1 MSDEQQIRDEILARI
16 AELDERADELR
27 RRRSAISIEIAEL
40 DREVARLRYRLRHLE
55 QDKSGEA

>member
-27 RRRSAISIEIAEL
+27 RRRSATSIEIAEL

-55 QDKSGEA
+55 EEA

>member
-27 RRRSAISIEIAEL
+27 RRRSATSIEIAEL

>member
-16 AELDERADELR
+16 TGLDERADELR

-55 QDKSGEA
+55 EEA

>member
-16 AELDERADELR
+16 TELDERADELR
-27 RRRSAISIEIAEL
+27 RRRSATSIEIAEL

>member
-1 MSDEQQIRDEILARI
+1 VSDEQQIRDEILARI

-27 RRRSAISIEIAEL
+27 RRRSATSIEIAEL